1 MFGIPSAGG
10 AYNHTPGFTTA
21 AGTDRAHD
29 LGIVT
34 AKGMAMAGWKILAD
48 DKVAAA
54 VRQDFEDDKK
64 IRDEVKDVKVL
75 EGACC

>member
-1 MFGIPSAGG
+1 MNNSSFYAGNVSYVCPSFHGMFGIPSAEG
-10 AYNHTPGFTTA
+10 AYNHTPGFTAA

-34 AKGMAMAGWKILAD
+34 AKGMAVLAD

-54 VRQDFEDDKK
+54 VR
-64 IRDEVKDVKVL
+64 
-75 EGACC
+75 